1 MKKVDVKIVTTR
13 KQYIKWTFRPTF
25 KREKQF
31 RNGAIAIEKRNSLIN
46 LIKPTYIRETIL
58 ERKVKY

>member
-13 KQYIKWTFRPTF
+13 NQYIKWTFRPTF

-31 RNGAIAIEKRNSLIN
+31 RNGAMAIEKENA
-46 LIKPTYIRETIL
+46 K
-58 ERKVKY
+58 

>member
-31 RNGAIAIEKRNSLIN
+31 RNGALAIEKENA
-46 LIKPTYIRETIL
+46 K
-58 ERKVKY
+58 

>member
-1 MKKVDVKIVTTR
+1 MKKTDVEIINTI
-13 KQYIKWTFRPTF
+13 KQYLKRSFRPTF

>member
-1 MKKVDVKIVTTR
+1 MKKTDVEIINTR
-13 KQYIKWTFRPTF
+13 KQYLKWSFRPTF

-46 LIKPTYIRETIL
+46 LIKPT
-58 ERKVKY
+58 